1 MTHRIWGSNLP
12 VSISPALLTVY
23 IKIWDPPVGI
33 AMDATARD
41 VTLSLDT
48 GTFAAIA
55 ALEGGKHKNNVQKN
69 NSNDSSQNAE
79 LKT

>member
-1 MTHRIWGSNLP
+1 M
-12 VSISPALLTVY
+12 
-23 IKIWDPPVGI
+23 GI

-69 NSNDSSQNAE
+69 NSNDSPQNAE
-79 LKT
+79 LKTIKKNHTHPNFAVELEPQYTL